1 MLNFFYC
8 VGYMNRYILT
18 HHVSWDVVYLL
29 HVHDFYAS
37 MLLSCK
43 LPQCSRA
50 VGNAAR
56 DDKKQ
61 RIMRRHLHFVVRD
74 DEE

>member
-1 MLNFFYC
+1 MGDKFIDN
-8 VGYMNRYILT
+8 GIE
-18 HHVSWDVVYLL
+18 DL